1 MTDTTKKYDLIS
13 QAKLAK
19 FSSKNLAN
27 LSTNEKNSILSKIS
41 ENLKYYTNEILI
53 ENQKDISIAKNN
65 GMEFHTI
72 ERMILDSNRIKD
84 MINGIKNIINLED
97 PIGKTIEEKIL
108 PNGLSLRRVRV
119 PLGVIGVIYESR
131 PNVTIDIASLCIK
144 SGNSTILRGGK
155 ECINTNIFLH
165 KIIQDSIEILGF
177 DKNYVQLIQ
186 STDRSLVREM
196 LSLENFIDYMIPRGS
211 ENLVKFVSENAKMPA
226 VTGGVGVC
234 HTYVDEFANIQ
245 TGIDVVIN
253 AKTQRYTVCNAMDT
267 LLIHEKIAKKFLSKL
282 VPLLEKHSVEIRA
295 DEKSFELIQSM
306 GSKNNLTKASK
317 DDFGKEFLDLILSI
331 KIVKNLDDS
340 INHIDNY
347 GSQHSEAIISENV
360 DNLEKFL
367 NFVDASAVFANTST
381 RFNDGF
387 EFGLGAEVAVSTS
400 KLHARGPM
408 GLESITSY
416 KWKVVGNGQI
426 RI

>member
-1 MTDTTKKYDLIS
+1 
-13 QAKLAK
+13 
-19 FSSKNLAN
+19 
-27 LSTNEKNSILSKIS
+27 
-41 ENLKYYTNEILI
+41 
-53 ENQKDISIAKNN
+53 
-65 GMEFHTI
+65 
-72 ERMILDSNRIKD
+72 
-84 MINGIKNIINLED
+84 MINGIKNIIKLED
-97 PIGKTIEEKIL
+97 PIGKTIEEKTL

-186 STDRSLVREM
+186 STDRSLVKEM
-196 LSLENFIDYMIPRGS
+196 LSLEKLIDYMIPRGS

-226 VTGGVGVC
+226 VTGGIGVC
-234 HTYVDEFANIQ
+234 HTYVDEFADIK
-245 TGIDVVIN
+245 TGIDVVVN

-267 LLIHEKIAKKFLSKL
+267 LLLHEKIAKKFLIQL

-295 DEKSFELIQSM
+295 DEKSFELIETM
-306 GSKNNLTKASK
+306 NYKNNLSKASK
-317 DDFGKEFLDLILSI
+317 NDFGKEFLDLILSI
-331 KIVKNLDDS
+331 KIVNNLDDS
-340 INHIDNY
+340 ISHIDNY
-347 GSQHSEAIISENV
+347 GSKHSEAIISENN
-360 DNLEKFL
+360 DNIEKFL

-416 KWKVVGNGQI
+416 KWKVIGNGQI